1 MSQRLPYL
9 PNLDH
14 LKKQAKAVLR
24 VCRVRNARSRLAD
37 AQNAVARGFGFQ
49 SWPVLKAHVDS
60 VRRSRGAIPDSPG
73 RPKTN
78 GRHHPG
84 TSHPMAGMWANGDI
98 VVTLDVCG
106 DLVTFTQVMTDAAG
120 QQSAARFAFVADGR
134 EHEVEGHDFLM
145 QATWIDTRTLDTT
158 VTRDKALVASAKY
171 TLSMDGAVLALSNGA
186 QVVPFSRGS
195 S

>member
-24 VCRVRNARSRLAD
+24 VCRVRHAGSQLAD
-37 AQNAVARGFGFQ
+37 AQNAVARGYGFQ
-49 SWPVLKAHVDS
+49 NWPLLKAHVES
-60 VRRSRGAIPDSPG
+60 VRRSRGATTDSPT

-78 GRHHPG
+78 GRHHQG
-84 TSHPMAGMWANGDI
+84 SSH
-98 VVTLDVCG
+98 
-106 DLVTFTQVMTDAAG
+106 DLVTLTQVITDATG
-120 QQSAARFAFVADGR
+120 EPSAARLAFVADGR

-158 VTRDKALVASAKY
+158 VRRDKALVASAKY
-171 TLSMDGAVLALSNGA
+171 TLSVDGGALALSTGDH
-186 QVVPFSRGS
+186 VVPFSRVS
-195 S
+195 L

>member
-37 AQNAVARGFGFQ
+37 AQNAVARGYGFQ
-49 SWPVLKAHVDS
+49 SWPVLKAHVQS
-60 VRRSRGAIPDSPG
+60 VRRSRGATTDSAA
-73 RPKTN
+73 RSKTN
-78 GRHHPG
+78 GRHRLG
-84 TSHPMAGMWANGDI
+84 SSHPMAGTWASGDV
-98 VVTLDVCG
+98 VVTLEICG
-106 DLVTFTQVMTDAAG
+106 DLVTFTQVVRDAAG

-145 QATWIDTRTLDTT
+145 QAAWIDTRTLDTT
-158 VTRDKALVASAKY
+158 VKRDQALVANAKY
-171 TLSMDGAVLALSNGA
+171 TLSPDGGVLALSNGD
-186 QVVPFSRGS
+186 QVVPFSRVS
-195 S
+195 L